1 MGRELKVGDLV
12 IYSQKFLSTF
22 PNEILN
28 HRVGVVIEEPRVGD
42 PPFNYAD
49 DKEVL
54 VFWNKSPTPE
64 NPSLEWASTLAQA
77 VDKSYLI
84 E

>member
-42 PPFNYAD
+42 PPCNSAD